1 MKLMLRAPIVTV
13 LGHIDA
19 GKTTLLDKIRGT
31 AVAQKEIGG
40 ITQHIGATEIPIEF
54 VEKICGEIIK
64 GFKVEIKIKSI
75 LFIDTP
81 GHEAFTNLR
90 RRGGSI
96 ADIAVIVVDV
106 NEGIQEQ
113 TREAIEISRAFK
125 VPFFIALTKIDTL
138 PGWRAKDTFCF
149 SKSLEQQRGEVKLEL
164 ERRIAVV
171 GDQLAKLQLN
181 ADLFSRVRDYSQ
193 TIPIVPCSGVSGEGI
208 GELLLLI
215 IGYAQKFLP
224 EKLRL
229 ELDVRAEGNVL
240 EVKEEKGVGKTL
252 NVILYRGKLRAGDW
266 IVIGSSKGAIASKVK
281 AILKP
286 MPLQDMREKCKFYEV
301 EEAVSACGVK
311 LIASNVEDVI
321 AGMPFIGCAENEIE
335 EAKKR
340 MESEVSGSTIQVD
353 DEGVIVKADTLGTLE
368 AIVSILRRSG
378 IKVRKAEI
386 GEPNRNDLVEA
397 IEMRRKNLYY
407 GVIMLFN
414 VKVSKELETMAATHG
429 IKLLRSNVIYK
440 LAEEYEEW
448 VKKAVEEEKR
458 RQLEK
463 VTTPFKIR
471 VLPGFVFRQSKPAI
485 VGIEVLAGKVRSNYK
500 VMREDG
506 KPIGVIQ
513 RVEQMGQELP
523 EAKEG
528 EKVAVSIEGAVI
540 GRNVKEGSILISDI
554 SEEEYN
560 ILVQLQDFLT
570 DNERTVLS
578 EVVRLKR
585 SKDPLWGVKLKN

>member
-1 MKLMLRAPIVTV
+1 MLRAPIVTV

-31 AVAQKEIGG
+31 AIAQKEIGG

-54 VEKICGEIIK
+54 VERICGEIIK
-64 GFKVEIKIKSI
+64 GFRVEIKIRSI

-96 ADIAVIVVDV
+96 ADIAIVVVDI
-106 NEGIQEQ
+106 NEGVQEQ
-113 TREAIEISRAFK
+113 TREAIEISRAFQ

-138 PGWRAKDTFCF
+138 PGWRTRSTFCF
-149 SKSLEQQRGEVKLEL
+149 SKSLEQQTDEVKFEL
-164 ERRIAVV
+164 EKKIALIT
-171 GDQLAKLQLN
+171 DQLAKLQLN
-181 ADLFSRVRDYSQ
+181 ADLFSRVRDYAQ

-224 EKLRL
+224 EKLKL
-229 ELDVRAEGNVL
+229 ELDARAEGNVL

-252 NVILYRGKLRAGDW
+252 NVILYRGKLRVGDW
-266 IVIGSSKGAIASKVK
+266 IVIGSSKGAIVSRVK

-286 MPLQDMREKCKFYEV
+286 MPLQDMREKCRFYEV
-301 EEAVSACGVK
+301 DEALSACGIK

-321 AGMPFIGCAENEIE
+321 AGMPFIGCAENEIG

-340 MESEVSGSTIQVD
+340 IEREVSGSSIEVD
-353 DEGVIVKADTLGTLE
+353 EEGVIVKADTLGTLE
-368 AIVSILRRSG
+368 AIVSILRRNG

-386 GEPNRNDLVEA
+386 GEPNRNDLIEA
-397 IEMRRKNLYY
+397 IEMRRKNLFY

-414 VKVSKELETMAATHG
+414 VKVSREVENMAVSHG

-448 VKKAVEEEKR
+448 VKRAVEEEKR

-471 VLPGFVFRQSKPAI
+471 VLPGFIFRQSKPAI
-485 VGIEVLAGKVRSNYK
+485 VGIEVLAGKIRSNYK

-506 KPIGVIQ
+506 KPIGIIQ

-523 EAKEG
+523 EAREG
-528 EKVAVSIEGAVI
+528 ERVAVSIDGAVI
-540 GRNVKEGSILISDI
+540 GRNVKEGSVLISDI
-554 SEEEYN
+554 SEEEYS
-560 ILVQLQDFLT
+560 ILTKLQDLLT
-570 DNERTVLS
+570 ENERAVL
-578 EVVRLKR
+578 EKVVELKR
-585 SKDPLWGVKLKN
+585 SKDPLWGVKLKS